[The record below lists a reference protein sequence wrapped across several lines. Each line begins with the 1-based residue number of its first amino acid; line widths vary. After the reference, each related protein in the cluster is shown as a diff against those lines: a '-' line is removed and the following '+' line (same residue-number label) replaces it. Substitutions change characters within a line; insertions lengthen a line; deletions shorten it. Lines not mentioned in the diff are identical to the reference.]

1 MPYLRPLPVSDG
13 ESLEPPMAEYDSI
26 AQLIFQIAQT
36 MFNIWLP
43 DVRVCQSLESGL
55 WGKVSKEV
63 AVLAHWSLV
72 VQEWADLRIDGQLQ
86 RVDGSSVIGA

>member
-36 MFNIWLP
+36 MFNI
-43 DVRVCQSLESGL
+43 
-55 WGKVSKEV
+55 
-63 AVLAHWSLV
+63 
-72 VQEWADLRIDGQLQ
+72 
-86 RVDGSSVIGA
+86 